1 MKKSILFVL
10 LFGLSIT
17 FAYNIAYIPEI
28 DTSSIGYDEVN
39 CLNLFGDSSLFN
51 PASLS
56 FASKYQISFSYYDY
70 LNLGILNLQQLYVK
84 QPLKNG
90 FAGLLAVQRT
100 YSNQPE
106 TKFDNWIYDYRFS
119 TATKNLSIGV
129 SLKYI
134 TENSFYYEDESNSN
148 VSYVTGDLG
157 IITLTNGFSIGGLAK
172 NILTYK
178 LSAYAL
184 DVSPEYIFGI
194 GYANKVFTIEAN
206 GGKSFNETPMWGG
219 VSSALKIGNVT
230 LMGGGKVDTDFQSYS
245 LKDASFG
252 IKINVFNLIINYAYK
267 YTFLSKTNS
276 LQSNFLTF
284 SFMW

>member
-1 MKKSILFVL
+1 MKKIIFLILL
-10 LFGLSIT
+10 LGLST
-17 FAYNIAYIPEI
+17 VFAYNVAYIPEL
-28 DTSSIGYDEVN
+28 DTVSIGYDGVN

-56 FASKYQISFSYYDY
+56 FTRKYQISFSYYDY

-90 FAGLLAVQRT
+90 FAGLFAIQRT

-134 TENSFYYEDESNSN
+134 TENSFYYEDESNSS
-148 VSYVTGDLG
+148 VSYITGDLG
-157 IITLTNGFSIGGLAK
+157 IITLVNGFSIGGLAK

-178 LSAYAL
+178 LSSYAL
-184 DVSPEYIFGI
+184 DISPEYIFGI
-194 GYANKVFTIEAN
+194 GYGNDVFTMEVN
-206 GGKSFNETPMWGG
+206 GGKSFNETPIWGG
-219 VSSALKIGNVT
+219 VSSALKIGSVT
-230 LMGGGKVDTDFQSYS
+230 LRAGGKIETDFKSYS
-245 LKDASFG
+245 LKDLSFG
-252 IKINVFNLIINYAYK
+252 IKITISNLIINYAFK
-267 YTFLSKTNS
+267 NAFLSKTNF

-284 SFMW
+284 SFTW